1 MAVSSAR
8 KDNYEKDSS
17 KTVINSELLIFFIV
31 FSCCLVR
38 LARSALS
45 SISMYPCSIR
55 EQAIALIQVF
65 LSLPLRRLS
74 PNNFLNLS
82 KSVALCILSNQGCS
96 NATITMQSH
105 DARVSA
111 ARKKNY
117 ANLLASRKILMFPTT
132 YLECLVHRKK
142 CYFSSLFQINFI
154 FPLFFGMVIYSNE

>member
-17 KTVINSELLIFFIV
+17 KTVINSELLIFFTV

-111 ARKKNY
+111 ARKENY
-117 ANLLASRKILMFPTT
+117 ANLLASRKILFPTT

>member
-82 KSVALCILSNQGCS
+82 KSVTLCILSNQGCS

-111 ARKKNY
+111 ARKEND
-117 ANLLASRKILMFPTT
+117 ANLLASRKILFPTT
-132 YLECLVHRKK
+132 YLECLVHHKK

>member
-111 ARKKNY
+111 ARKENY
-117 ANLLASRKILMFPTT
+117 ANLLASRKILFPTT

>member
-45 SISMYPCSIR
+45 CISMYPCSIR

-82 KSVALCILSNQGCS
+82 KSVALCICLIKVALMLPSQCS
-96 NATITMQSH
+96 HMMPVLVLQEKKIMQIYQHQERFCSRQH
-105 DARVSA
+105 IQNVLCIV
-111 ARKKNY
+111 KNVTFHLY
-117 ANLLASRKILMFPTT
+117 SR
-132 YLECLVHRKK
+132 
-142 CYFSSLFQINFI
+142 
-154 FPLFFGMVIYSNE
+154 

>member
-1 MAVSSAR
+1 M
-8 KDNYEKDSS
+8 N
-17 KTVINSELLIFFIV
+17 
-31 FSCCLVR
+31 
-38 LARSALS
+38 
-45 SISMYPCSIR
+45 
-55 EQAIALIQVF
+55 
-65 LSLPLRRLS
+65 LP
-74 PNNFLNLS
+74 

-111 ARKKNY
+111 ARKENY
-117 ANLLASRKILMFPTT
+117 ANLLASRKILFPTT

>member
-55 EQAIALIQVF
+55 EQAIALIQVL

-111 ARKKNY
+111 ARKENY
-117 ANLLASRKILMFPTT
+117 ANLLASRKILFPTT

>member
-82 KSVALCILSNQGCS
+82 KSVTLCILSNQGCS

-111 ARKKNY
+111 ARKEND
-117 ANLLASRKILMFPTT
+117 ANLLASRKILFPTT

>member
-8 KDNYEKDSS
+8 KDNYEKYSS

-31 FSCCLVR
+31 YSCCLVR

-45 SISMYPCSIR
+45 SISMYPFSIR

-111 ARKKNY
+111 ARKENY
-117 ANLLASRKILMFPTT
+117 ANLLASRKILFPTT

>member
-8 KDNYEKDSS
+8 KDNYEKYSS

-96 NATITMQSH
+96 NATITVQSH

-111 ARKKNY
+111 ARKENY
-117 ANLLASRKILMFPTT
+117 ANLLASRKILFPTT

>member
-8 KDNYEKDSS
+8 KDNYEKYSS

-111 ARKKNY
+111 ARKENY
-117 ANLLASRKILMFPTT
+117 ANLLASRKILFPTT

>member
-82 KSVALCILSNQGCS
+82 KSVALCILSNQGSS

-111 ARKKNY
+111 ARKENY
-117 ANLLASRKILMFPTT
+117 ANLLASRKILFPTT

>member
-17 KTVINSELLIFFIV
+17 KTVINSGLLIFFIV

-111 ARKKNY
+111 ARKENY
-117 ANLLASRKILMFPTT
+117 ANLLASRKILFPTT

>member
-8 KDNYEKDSS
+8 KDNYEKYSS

-111 ARKKNY
+111 ARKENY
-117 ANLLASRKILMFPTT
+117 ANLLASRKILFPTT

-154 FPLFFGMVIYSNE
+154 FPLFFGMVIIVMSK

>member
-105 DARVSA
+105 DAHVSA
-111 ARKKNY
+111 ARKENY
-117 ANLLASRKILMFPTT
+117 ANLLASRKILFPTT

>member
-8 KDNYEKDSS
+8 KDNYEKYSS

-55 EQAIALIQVF
+55 EQAIALIQVL

-111 ARKKNY
+111 ARKENY
-117 ANLLASRKILMFPTT
+117 ANLLASRKILFPTT

>member
-8 KDNYEKDSS
+8 KDNYEKYSS

-45 SISMYPCSIR
+45 SISMYPFSIR

-111 ARKKNY
+111 ARKENY
-117 ANLLASRKILMFPTT
+117 ANLLASRKILFLTT
-132 YLECLVHRKK
+132 YLERLVHRKK

>member
-55 EQAIALIQVF
+55 EQAIALIQVL

-82 KSVALCILSNQGCS
+82 KSVALCILSNQGSS

-111 ARKKNY
+111 ARKENY
-117 ANLLASRKILMFPTT
+117 ANLLASRKILFPTT